1 MVFGDEVEEIQEQ
14 AQFGI
19 VLKWLGLP

>member
-14 AQFGI
+14 AQLGI